1 MDQAP
6 SRCFEGLVMRYPSD
20 QKARAKQAI
29 LQAGARALR
38 TNGFNGIGVDGL
50 AASAGV
56 TSGAFYSN
64 FSNKEALLEEVIETC
79 VGEPF
84 IDSESGSL
92 AERQDRLKEWLAMYI
107 SADHRAD
114 PASGCVMPTL
124 SADVARSNPQIRAAY
139 KRKMLELVRKMS
151 NVLDGARPDREKRAW
166 SIIAM
171 MVGAI
176 AISRAMAD
184 GEEADHVLDSALQS
198 ATALIVPKQ
207 IPRDSR
213 TSSRR

>member
-1 MDQAP
+1 
-6 SRCFEGLVMRYPSD
+6 MRYPSD
-20 QKARAKQAI
+20 QKARAKEAI
-29 LQAGARALR
+29 LQAGAKALR

-64 FSNKEALLEEVIETC
+64 FANKEALLENVIETC

-92 AERQDRLKEWLAMYI
+92 AQRQERLREWLAMYI
-107 SADHRAD
+107 SAEHRAD

-139 KRKMLELVRKMS
+139 RRKMLELVRKMS
-151 NVLDGARPDREKRAW
+151 NILDGAGPDREKRAW
-166 SIIAM
+166 SVIAM
-171 MVGAI
+171 MVGAV
-176 AISRAMAD
+176 AISRAMPD
-184 GEEADHVLDSALQS
+184 SKEADRALDSALQT
-198 ATALIVPKQ
+198 AIALIPSK
-207 IPRDSR
+207 
-213 TSSRR
+213 

>member
-1 MDQAP
+1 
-6 SRCFEGLVMRYPSD
+6 MRYPSD
-20 QKARAKQAI
+20 QKAKAREAM
-29 LQAGARALR
+29 LHAGARALR

-64 FSNKEALLEEVIETC
+64 FSNKEALLEQVIETC
-79 VGEPF
+79 LGEPF

-92 AERQDRLKEWLAMYI
+92 AERQHRLKEWLAMYI

-139 KRKMLELVRKMS
+139 KRKMLALVRTMS
-151 NVLDGARPDREKRAW
+151 NVLDGAGPDRRRRAW
-166 SIIAM
+166 SIVAM
-171 MVGAI
+171 MIGAI
-176 AISRAMAD
+176 AISRAMPD
-184 GEEADHVLDSALQS
+184 GEEADQALDSALQT
-198 ATALIVPKQ
+198 ATALVARK
-207 IPRDSR
+207 
-213 TSSRR
+213 

>member
-1 MDQAP
+1 
-6 SRCFEGLVMRYPSD
+6 MRYPSD
-20 QKARAKQAI
+20 QKARAKEAI
-29 LQAGARALR
+29 LRAGARALR

-64 FSNKEALLEEVIETC
+64 FSNKEALLEDVIETC

-92 AERQDRLKEWLAMYI
+92 VQRQDRLREWLAMYI
-107 SADHRAD
+107 SAEHRAD

-124 SADVARSNPQIRAAY
+124 SADVGRSNPQIRAAY

-151 NVLDGARPDREKRAW
+151 NILDGAGPDREKRAW
-166 SIIAM
+166 SVIAM

-176 AISRAMAD
+176 AISRAMPN
-184 GEEADHVLDSALQS
+184 GEEADQALNSALQT
-198 ATALIVPKQ
+198 AIALIAQK
-207 IPRDSR
+207 
-213 TSSRR
+213 